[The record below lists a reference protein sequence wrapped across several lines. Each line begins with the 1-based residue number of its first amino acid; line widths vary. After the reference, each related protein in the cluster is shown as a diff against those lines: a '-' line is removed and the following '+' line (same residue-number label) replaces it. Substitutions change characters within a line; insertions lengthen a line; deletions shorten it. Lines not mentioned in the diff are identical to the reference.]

1 MTNPENLDGIT
12 LDLIRETYLET
23 AQETMERGGSK
34 LKAHMEAIIA
44 ASMYVAAAIG
54 IEDDDAKRLVV
65 QVVRSD
71 AELAL

>member
-1 MTNPENLDGIT
+1 MITIETLDGIT
-12 LDLIRETYLET
+12 LNLIRETYMEA
-23 AQETMERGGSK
+23 AQETLERGGSK
-34 LKAHMEAIIA
+34 LKAHMEATVA

-54 IEDDDAKRLVV
+54 IEDEEAKRLVV